1 MAETKQEIISEID
14 SHIEDSGG
22 GYSAW
27 YVGVSKD
34 ARDRLFNQHGVKEK
48 GDSWIYRAASSSKI
62 AREVEAHLVDKLGTD
77 GGSGGGDETATMVY
91 AYKKARHTDP

>member
-1 MAETKQEIISEID
+1 MVKIKQEIISEID
-14 SHIEDSGG
+14 SYIEECGG

-48 GDSWIYRAASSSKI
+48 GDFWIHRAASSSQI
-62 AREVEAHLVDKLGTD
+62 AREVEAHFVNKLGTD
-77 GGSGGGDETATMVY
+77 GGTGGGDETATMVY